1 MYTNTEISIWNKI
14 QEDKLGLEFNEDNGN
29 NIFLKVS
36 TNDRN
41 IENKKIDKNNEVQ
54 MKALEVIM
62 AMVDEMVISKGLA
75 LSSGNYNDFKVKS
88 EELMDKIKNL

>member
-1 MYTNTEISIWNKI
+1 MYTNTEIFIWNKI
-14 QEDKLGLEFNEDNGN
+14 QEDKLGLEFNEDNE

-36 TNDRN
+36 TNDIN
-41 IENKKIDKNNEVQ
+41 IENKKIDKNNEIQ

-75 LSSGNYNDFKVKS
+75 LSSGDYNNFKVKS